1 MEIKNKKMN
10 EREIFEETMVNS
22 LIDSQYVFY
31 AHVIASTKVSF
42 DTKFPAPAGVCFR
55 KNQFNLIINPDTFNK
70 FTLKERKGVL
80 VHEAL
85 HIVLRHLGRFK
96 NKNRKI
102 ANMAADI
109 AINQFIKDLPDNCL
123 THTMFNLEEKLSMEN
138 YYSLLRSKAE
148 KIKITDNG
156 DGTYSVEVKGKS
168 YQIDPHNGEELSD
181 SEVPQEIIDSIAE
194 EITKRSIE
202 KSRGLVPD
210 AIQEMIDKL
219 TSKEVNWKKFIK
231 NEMSNTSI
239 DVEETIKRRNRRF
252 IDRIEVKGFK
262 QTFSSEGIVILDTS
276 GSMDSS
282 FIAKTLGEINNLC
295 KSTGSTIK
303 LIQVDAE
310 VHEVKQFKENS
321 KNFTIKGRGGTH
333 LYPAMEYIEKNKIR
347 YDYIIVITDGE
358 CESSWP
364 TYPKSKIFFL
374 LPSKGSLNL
383 NTSNMR
389 SKTFNIKY

>member
-1 MEIKNKKMN
+1 MN
-10 EREIFEETMVNS
+10 QREIFEETMVNS
-22 LIDSQYVFY
+22 LVDPQYVFY
-31 AHVIASTKVSF
+31 AHVIASTKISF
-42 DTKFPAPAGVCFR
+42 DEKFPAPAGVCFR
-55 KNQFNLIINPDTFNK
+55 KNQYNLIINPTTFNV

-85 HIVLRHLGRFK
+85 HIILRHLGRFK
-96 NKNRKI
+96 NKDRKI

-123 THTMFNLEEKLSMEN
+123 THTMFGLEEKLSMEN
-138 YYSLLRSKAE
+138 YYSLLRQKAE

-156 DGTYSVEVKGKS
+156 DGTYSVEVKGKK
-168 YQIDPHNGEELSD
+168 YQIDPHAAEDLNDEN
-181 SEVPQEIIDSIAE
+181 VPQEIMDAISE
-194 EITKRSIE
+194 EIVKRSME

-210 AIQEMIDKL
+210 SIQEMINKL
-219 TSKEVNWKKFIK
+219 ISKEVNWKKFIK

-252 IDRIEVKGFK
+252 MERVEIKGFK

-276 GSMDSS
+276 GSMESS

-303 LIQVDAE
+303 LIQVDAQVQE
-310 VHEVKQFKENS
+310 IKSFNENS
-321 KNFTIKGRGGTH
+321 KNFSIKGRGGTH
-333 LYPAMEYIEKNKIR
+333 LYPAIEYIENNKIR

-364 TYPKSKIFFL
+364 THPKSKIFFL
-374 LPSKGSLNL
+374 LPHKGTLNL
-383 NTSNMR
+383 NTSSMK